1 MGIVIFAF
9 ILVILAIIAVIYL
22 VFVKPLRKKAEFNS
36 IEDAI
41 YIGMSEDE
49 LLEECGDPSKTVEI
63 SKNCKLLSYYLDE
76 WKGVLFGGTKRR
88 EITVTIKN
96 GKVTSISQ

>member
-9 ILVILAIIAVIYL
+9 ILVILAFIAVIYL

-76 WKGVLFGGTKRR
+76 LYGVFKSSVESSR
-88 EITVTIKN
+88 
-96 GKVTSISQ
+96 ISTLCLSRKT